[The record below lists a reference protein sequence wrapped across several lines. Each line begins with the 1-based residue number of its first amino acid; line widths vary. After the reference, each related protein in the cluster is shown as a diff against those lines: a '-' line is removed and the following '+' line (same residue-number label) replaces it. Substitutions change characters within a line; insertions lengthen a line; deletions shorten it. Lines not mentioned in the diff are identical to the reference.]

1 MDFIKRIFRSKNI
14 SLVIFLFL
22 RKMILPLKTISK
34 SLPDSGEFLEVGCGH
49 GIISYFLSTDK
60 QKRSIIA
67 IDPDKKR
74 ISYAL
79 NIFDKIPNLTFENKK
94 FSEDDQK
101 IYDVIIFFG
110 VLYLFNDEDLISI
123 LKLARK
129 KLKSGGVIYISD
141 LKRDDSLTYKF
152 HVLRE
157 KVLKKIN
164 FTKGNIIKGRKE
176 DEWFEILNNIGFN
189 NTQKVNA
196 PVFLHST
203 MDIKAFK

>member
-1 MDFIKRIFRSKNI
+1 MDFIKRILRSKNI
-14 SLVIFLFL
+14 ILVIFLFL
-22 RKMILPLKTISK
+22 RKIILPLKKISK

-49 GIISYFLSTDK
+49 GIISYFLSADEH
-60 QKRSIIA
+60 KRSIIA

-74 ISYAL
+74 INHAL
-79 NIFDKIPNLTFENKK
+79 EIFDNIPNLTFQNKK

-110 VLYLFNDEDLISI
+110 VLYLFNDNELISI

-141 LKRDDSLTYKF
+141 LKMDNSIVYKF
-152 HVLRE
+152 HVIRE
-157 KVLKKIN
+157 KFLKKIK

-176 DEWFEILNNIGFN
+176 DEWFEILKNIGFN
-189 NTQKVNA
+189 NVQKVNA
-196 PVFLHST
+196 PVFLHAT
-203 MDIKAFK
+203 LDIKAFK